1 MSKPRRVL
9 IALCL
14 LLAGLGVARP
24 AAAIDVRGR
33 SSTQYLWYNDIV
45 DGSKQSQ
52 LAEYLSFSMNG
63 IDNANKLSVQGY
75 GRATYQLQKAD
86 ADTNSAFDDR
96 LYYLYA
102 DYKGLTDQ
110 VDVRFGRQFVNLSAG
125 SALIDGVQ
133 ADIKKL
139 SLVGVTLMGGRDIQ
153 FGERGALTS
162 HAYSAGMAIYLMGVK
177 NTDLDVSYYR
187 AYDYSDV
194 ARDMLGF
201 NFKQFLL
208 DSMKLYTNARY
219 DLTAQVLS
227 EVLVGIKYFPQLDLM
242 LTAEHFESYPT
253 FDTTSIFSVFA
264 VDRYK
269 ENVLKADL
277 TALSWLDVNAGIIQ
291 ETYGEGGDAK
301 VYELG
306 LRVRPSHSFTVGA
319 SYDKR
324 TGYGGDLNGVKT
336 YAEYSDLKKLKV
348 AAGIDYDIYQRDEM
362 TGEETAKK
370 YWASARYHFTKQMS
384 SSLRVEDNVNA
395 NYSKD
400 LKGRATFD
408 VDF

>member
-1 MSKPRRVL
+1 L

-14 LLAGLGVARP
+14 LIAVLWVAHP
-24 AAAIDVRGR
+24 ATALEVQGR

-52 LAEYLSFSMNG
+52 LAEYLSFSLNG

-75 GRATYQLQKAD
+75 GRATYEVQGGKD
-86 ADTNSAFDDR
+86 DNNSAFEDR

-102 DYKGLTDQ
+102 DYRGFLDR
-110 VDVRFGRQFVNLSAG
+110 VDVRMGRQFVNLSAG

-133 ADIKKL
+133 ADIKNIG
-139 SLVGVTLMGGRDIQ
+139 LVGVTLMGGRDIQ
-153 FGERGALTS
+153 FGEHGTLTS
-162 HAYSAGMAIYLMGVK
+162 HAYSAGMAVYLVGMK

-194 ARDMLGF
+194 SRDIVGF
-201 NFKQFLL
+201 SFKQFLL
-208 DSMKLYTNARY
+208 DSVKLYANARY
-219 DLTAQVLS
+219 DLTAQVFS
-227 EVLVGIKYFPQLDLM
+227 EVLGGIKYFPKLDLM

-264 VDRYK
+264 VDKYK
-269 ENVLKADL
+269 ENIFKAEY
-277 TALSWLDVNAGIIQ
+277 TALSWLDVSAGVIQ
-291 ETYGEGGDAK
+291 ETYGEGGDAN

-306 LRVRPSHSFTVGA
+306 FRVRPSHKFTVGLF
-319 SYDKR
+319 YDKR
-324 TGYGGDLNGVKT
+324 SGYGGDLNGIKT

-348 AAGIDYDIYQRDEM
+348 AAGIDYDVYQRDEM
-362 TGEETAKK
+362 TGNETAKK
-370 YWASARYHFTKQMS
+370 YWASTRYSFTKKMS
-384 SSLRVEDNVNA
+384 ASLRVEDNVNA

-400 LKGRATFD
+400 MRGRATFD